1 MTTDRDT
8 AHARTRL
15 GWQRT
20 ALGQVVLGLLL
31 LRQGWSRESW
41 PVWIAGLLAI
51 TCAAACA
58 RSAGP
63 PRRPTT
69 SGLSRPLLL
78 TAGVLIVCGL
88 TSAGVLTG

>member
-20 ALGQVVLGLLL
+20 ALGLVVLGLLL

-51 TCAAACA
+51 TCAVVCA
-58 RSAGP
+58 RSAVP
-63 PRRPTT
+63 PRRPTAH
-69 SGLSRPLLL
+69 GPGRPLLL
-78 TAGVLIVCGL
+78 TAGVLVVCGL
-88 TSAGVLTG
+88 TSAGVLTD

>member
-1 MTTDRDT
+1 VTTDRDT
-8 AHARTRL
+8 ARARTRL

-41 PVWIAGLLAI
+41 PVWIAGLVAI
-51 TCAAACA
+51 ACAVACA

-69 SGLSRPLLL
+69 HGPSRPLVL

-88 TSAGVLTG
+88 TSAGVLTD

>member
-8 AHARTRL
+8 ADARTRL

-20 ALGQVVLGLLL
+20 ALGQMVLGLLL

-51 TCAAACA
+51 TYAVACA
-58 RSAGP
+58 RPAGP

-69 SGLSRPLLL
+69 HGPSRPLML
-78 TAGVLIVCGL
+78 TADVLIVCGL
-88 TSAGVLTG
+88 TSAGVLTD